1 MFDTHI
7 YVYIGFTTLD
17 RSTAYRLKVGVDGGQ
32 SIPSTLLGDL
42 QCCRLSSLDRSAAFD
57 IRPLFLCLQG

>member
-17 RSTAYRLKVGVDGGQ
+17 GSTAYRSTVGIDGVQ
-32 SIPSTLLGDL
+32 SIPPTLFGDF
-42 QCCRLSSLDRSAAFD
+42 QCCRLSSLDRLAAYE
-57 IRPLFLCLQG
+57 IRPLLFC